1 VILAGRATDPAIFA
15 AEALRRGGA
24 PDQVWHAAKCVDKG
38 YLATT
43 SGPLPDNMYSWFF
56 GRRAFGLAFNPLNLA
71 YMLIPTLIFTAYR
84 RQWKRLLLA
93 AVPFV
98 LSFSRVP
105 ILATVG
111 SAMLSVL
118 PVPLRILA
126 LGVGALVVALLVYGF
141 SGTVF
146 ADPSASEHLTD
157 IAIGLFQQLV
167 NPLGEGIGAAG
178 VYAGNYSMLS
188 LESAMLNTANQ
199 ITLLG
204 LIVYVLLLS
213 PGLRRGSPLQHE
225 MRLMAAIFALTAVF
239 APQVFVIK
247 STFAFFFFLGANAA
261 LWDRSAARSE
271 AQSSAAG
278 TPLASDGHEAA
289 VGQGQPIGLRM

>member
-1 VILAGRATDPAIFA
+1 
-15 AEALRRGGA
+15 
-24 PDQVWHAAKCVDKG
+24 
-38 YLATT
+38 
-43 SGPLPDNMYSWFF
+43 MYSYFF

-71 YMLIPTLIFTAYR
+71 YMLIPTLIFTWYR
-84 RQWKRLLLA
+84 RQWKRLLVT

-98 LSFSRVP
+98 LTFSRIP

-111 SAMLSVL
+111 TAMLSLL
-118 PVPLRILA
+118 PVSLRLLA
-126 LGVGALVVALLVYGF
+126 LAVGALALAVLVYGF

-146 ADPSASEHLTD
+146 ADPSAREHLAD
-157 IAIGLFQQLV
+157 IVIGLFQQLV

-188 LESAMLNTANQ
+188 VESALLNTANQ
-199 ITLLG
+199 MTLLG
-204 LIVYVLLLS
+204 LVVYVLVLI

-261 LWDRSAARSE
+261 LSDHRARSDERSLAARHS
-271 AQSSAAG
+271 Q
-278 TPLASDGHEAA
+278 EAA
-289 VGQGQPIGLRM
+289 VGQGKTVGLGV